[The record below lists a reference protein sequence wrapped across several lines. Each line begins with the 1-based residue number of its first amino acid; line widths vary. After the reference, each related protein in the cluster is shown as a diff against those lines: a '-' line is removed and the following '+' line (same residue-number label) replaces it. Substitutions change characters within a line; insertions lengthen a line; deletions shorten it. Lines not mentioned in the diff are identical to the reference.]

1 MWCLSRLLP
10 LVMHDLIPE
19 ENPDWKLFAD
29 LMKIVDLLFSPV
41 IKKDTTFY
49 LAILIQEYLQEFK
62 EAFPTINLIPKQ
74 HFMVHYP
81 GQIRRCNS
89 TQYIFVVHVLTITNP
104 LKLTYYHLGFY

>member
-10 LVMHDLIPE
+10 LVIHDLIPE
-19 ENPDWKLFAD
+19 ENPDWKL
-29 LMKIVDLLFSPV
+29 
-41 IKKDTTFY
+41 FY

-81 GQIRRCNS
+81 GQIRRCN
-89 TQYIFVVHVLTITNP
+89 ITCTVYRFFTT
-104 LKLTYYHLGFY
+104 KW